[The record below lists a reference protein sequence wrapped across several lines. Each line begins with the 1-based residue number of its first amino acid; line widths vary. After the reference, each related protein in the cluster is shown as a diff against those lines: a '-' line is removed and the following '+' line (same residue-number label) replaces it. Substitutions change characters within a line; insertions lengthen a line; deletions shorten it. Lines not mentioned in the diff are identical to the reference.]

1 MELLLLSFFTV
12 GIAEFGDKS
21 QLITLYL
28 AGKNH
33 RTWHMLVGMATASLI
48 NHYMAAWVGV
58 AVHDWLSGNV
68 LRIISGAIFILIGV
82 FSWKH
87 EDAQKMTVFN
97 KKMPALLTCFLF
109 YFVAEAADKTQIATA
124 ALAAYN
130 HTVWMIV
137 FGATLGMIAAN
148 LPVIYLG
155 KQFGKR
161 VPLDTLKK
169 VAAVLFVVIGVF
181 MIGSLFL

>member
-1 MELLLLSFFTV
+1 MELLFISFLTV
-12 GIAEFGDKS
+12 GLADFGDKS

-28 AGKNH
+28 AGKHH
-33 RTWHMLVGMATASLI
+33 RTWHMLVGMASASLI
-48 NHYMAAWVGV
+48 NHYMAAWVGI
-58 AVHDWLSGNV
+58 AAHDWLSGST
-68 LRIISGAIFILIGV
+68 LRMISGAIFIVIGA

-87 EDAQKMTVFN
+87 EDAQKMTIFQR
-97 KKMPALLTCFLF
+97 KMPALITCFMF

-130 HTVWMIV
+130 NTVWMIV

-161 VPLDTLKK
+161 VPLVTLKK
-169 VAAVLFVVIGVF
+169 VAAVLFVVIGAF
-181 MIGSLFL
+181 MIGSVFL